1 MSVMGN
7 GPQKSAQK
15 SPTQKLEG
23 TTKQALET
31 GRTRLLLTGAMF
43 LLAFTVI
50 CARLADVAVFKPGAE
65 PKLAASQAARNAWP
79 TTRADIVDRNG
90 NLLASSLV
98 TASLYANPRQIL
110 DVKDAAQ
117 KLLTVLPEI
126 SLAEM
131 QTKLSGNRSFVW
143 LRRHLTPKQQYEV
156 NRLGIPGVYFQRDER
171 RVYPQGPLA
180 AHVVGFTGVD
190 NDGLAGIE
198 RSFDEVLKGG
208 GRGLALSIDL
218 RIQHVL
224 RQEITTGMKRVNA
237 IGGAGMVLDV
247 QTGELLGMVSLPD
260 FDPHNPTS
268 LDPKTLFNRNTLG
281 VYEQGSMFKLFTA
294 ALALDSGA
302 ATMNSSFDASKPI
315 KISRFTISDFQ
326 GKGRVL
332 SLPEVLVYSSNIGA
346 AKMALA
352 AGAETQKKYLGGF
365 GLLRKPTLEIPD
377 IGAPIVPAQW
387 KEINTMTIGFGHGLA
402 VSPLQMASG
411 ILAIANGGVMRPVTV
426 LKRAPGEAP
435 QGNRVISQRTALD
448 VQKLMRLVVT
458 DGSGKNANVPGYLVG
473 GKTGTAEK
481 VGDHGGYKRRAV
493 LSSFV
498 SAFPMTNPRYVV
510 LVSID
515 EPQPIKENFG
525 YITAGWVATPVVGRI
540 IPRIAPILGVTPVD
554 DQAADVKARMFVNYS
569 SAKGRPSA
577 AVE

>member
-1 MSVMGN
+1 MSMGQQH
-7 GPQKSAQK
+7 P
-15 SPTQKLEG
+15 QKLEG
-23 TTKQALET
+23 ATKQALET
-31 GRTRLLLTGAMF
+31 GRTRLLLTGAVF

-50 CARLADVAVFKPGAE
+50 GARLADITVFQGGAE
-65 PKLAASQAARNAWP
+65 PKSQAATARNAWP

-90 NLLASSLV
+90 NLLATSLV

-110 DVKDAAQ
+110 DSRDAAQ
-117 KLLTVLPEI
+117 KLMTALPDL
-126 SLAEM
+126 SLAEL
-131 QTKLSGNRSFVW
+131 QTKMTGNRSFVW
-143 LRRHLTPKQQYEV
+143 IRRHLTPKQQYEV
-156 NRLGIPGVYFQRDER
+156 NRLGIPGLYFQRDER

-224 RQEITTGMKRVNA
+224 RQEIATGMKRVNA
-237 IGGAGMVLDV
+237 IGGSGMVIDV
-247 QTGELLGMVSLPD
+247 RTGEMLGMVSLPD

-294 ALALDSGA
+294 ALALDSGS
-302 ATMNSSFDASKPI
+302 ATMGSVYDASKPI
-315 KISRFTISDFQ
+315 KISRFTISDYR
-326 GKGRVL
+326 GENRAL
-332 SLPEVLVYSSNIGA
+332 TLPEVLVYSSNIGA

-365 GLLRKPTLEIPD
+365 GLLRKPALELPEV
-377 IGAPIVPAQW
+377 GAPMLPAQW
-387 KEINTMTIGFGHGLA
+387 REINTMTIGFGHGIA

-411 ILAIANGGVMRPVTV
+411 IVTIANGGVTRPVTL

-435 QGNRVISQRTALD
+435 QGTRVISQRTALD
-448 VQKLMRLVVT
+448 MQKLMRLVVT
-458 DGSGKNANVPGYLVG
+458 NGSGKNANASGYLVG

-498 SAFPMTNPRYVV
+498 SAFPMTDPRYVV
-510 LVSID
+510 LVAID
-515 EPQPIKENFG
+515 EPQPIKENHGF
-525 YITAGWVATPVVGRI
+525 ITAGWVTTPVVGRI
-540 IPRIAPILGVTPVD
+540 IPRIAPILGVTPIDAD
-554 DQAADVKARMFVNYS
+554 DAAVKARMFVNYS
-569 SAKGRPSA
+569 APKGRAGAS
-577 AVE
+577 VE

>member
-1 MSVMGN
+1 MTIQ
-7 GPQKSAQK
+7 GPQR
-15 SPTQKLEG
+15 LEG
-23 TTKQALET
+23 ATKQALET
-31 GRTRLLLTGAMF
+31 GRTRLLVTGALF

-50 CARLADVAVFKPGAE
+50 GARLADITVFQGGAE
-65 PKLAASQAARNAWP
+65 PKSHTATARNAWP

-90 NLLASSLV
+90 NLLATSLV

-110 DVKDAAQ
+110 DAKDAAK
-117 KLLTVLPEI
+117 KLVEALPEL
-126 SLAEM
+126 SNAEL
-131 QTKLSGNRSFVW
+131 QTKLSGSRSFVW

-190 NDGLAGIE
+190 NDGLAGVE

-224 RQEITTGMKRVNA
+224 RQEISAGMKKVNA
-237 IGGAGMVLDV
+237 IGGAGMVIDV
-247 QTGELLGMVSLPD
+247 HTGEMLGMVSLPD

-294 ALALDSGA
+294 SLALDSGS
-302 ATMNSSFDASKPI
+302 ATMTSTFDASHPI

-326 GKGRVL
+326 GKNRVL
-332 SLPEVLVYSSNIGA
+332 TLPEVLVYSSNIGA

-352 AGAETQKKYLGGF
+352 AGTEVQKKYLGAF

-402 VSPLQMASG
+402 VSPLQMAAG
-411 ILAIANGGVMRPVTV
+411 IVAIANGGVMRPITL
-426 LKRAPGEAP
+426 LKRAPGEQP
-435 QGNRVISQRTALD
+435 QGNRVISQRTATE

-481 VGDHGGYKRRAV
+481 VSDHGGYKRRAV

-498 SAFPMTNPRYVV
+498 SAFPMTDPRYVV

-515 EPQPIKENFG
+515 EPQPIKENYN
-525 YITAGWVATPVVGRI
+525 YITAGWVTTPVVGRI
-540 IPRIAPILGVTPVD
+540 IPRIAPILGVAPVD
-554 DQAADVKARMFVNYS
+554 DQAADVKARMYVNYT
-569 SAKGRPSA
+569 AQKGRPGAS
-577 AVE
+577 VE

>member
-1 MSVMGN
+1 MSMGN
-7 GPQKSAQK
+7 HQIP
-15 SPTQKLEG
+15 QKLEG
-23 TTKQALET
+23 ATKQALET
-31 GRTRLLLTGAMF
+31 GRTRLLMTGAIF

-50 CARLADVAVFKPGAE
+50 GARLADLTVFQGGAE
-65 PKLAASQAARNAWP
+65 PKLSAAQSAATPRNSWP

-90 NLLASSLV
+90 NLLATSLV
-98 TASLYANPRQIL
+98 TASAYANPRQIL
-110 DVKDAAQ
+110 DSKDAAA
-117 KLLTVLPEI
+117 KLMTVLPDL
-126 SLAEM
+126 SLAEL
-131 QTKLSGNRSFVW
+131 QTKLTGNRSFVW
-143 LRRHLTPKQQYEV
+143 IRRHLTPKQQYEV

-190 NDGLAGIE
+190 NDGLAGVE

-224 RQEITTGMKRVNA
+224 RQEIMAGMKRVNA
-237 IGGAGMVLDV
+237 IGGSGMVIDV
-247 QTGELLGMVSLPD
+247 HTGEMLGMVSLPD
-260 FDPHNPTS
+260 FDPHNPTG

-294 ALALDSGA
+294 ALALDSGSA
-302 ATMNSSFDASKPI
+302 NMNSSFDASKPI

-326 GKGRVL
+326 GKNRVL
-332 SLPEVLVYSSNIGA
+332 TLPEVLVYSSNIGA

-352 AGAETQKKYLGGF
+352 AGTETQKKYLGGF
-365 GLLRKPTLEIPD
+365 GLLRKPSFELPEV
-377 IGAPIVPAQW
+377 GAPMVPAQW
-387 KEINTMTIGFGHGLA
+387 KEINTMTIGFGHGIA

-411 ILAIANGGVMRPVTV
+411 IVAIANGGVMRPVTL

-435 QGNRVISQRTALD
+435 EGARVISQRTALE

-458 DGSGKNANVPGYLVG
+458 DGSGKNANAPGYLVG

-481 VGDHGGYKRRAV
+481 VNEHGGYKRRAV

-498 SAFPMTNPRYVV
+498 SAFPMTDPRYVV
-510 LVSID
+510 LVAID
-515 EPQPIKENFG
+515 EPQPIKENFN
-525 YITAGWVATPVVGRI
+525 YITAGWVTTPVVGRI
-540 IPRIAPILGVTPVD
+540 IPRIAPILGVSPVD
-554 DQAADVKARMFVNYS
+554 ADDAAVKARMFVNYS
-569 SAKGRPSA
+569 APKGPTRASL
-577 AVE
+577 E

>member
-1 MSVMGN
+1 MSGIGN
-7 GPQKSAQK
+7 APRQSA
-15 SPTQKLEG
+15 TQKLEG
-23 TTKQALET
+23 ATKQALET
-31 GRTRLLLTGAMF
+31 GRTRLLVTGALFM
-43 LLAFTVI
+43 LAFTVI
-50 CARLADVAVFKPGAE
+50 GARLADITVFQAGAE
-65 PKLAASQAARNAWP
+65 PKLTGNQAAATARNAWP

-90 NLLASSLV
+90 NLLATSLV

-110 DVKDAAQ
+110 DSRDAAQ
-117 KLLTVLPEI
+117 KLMSVLPDL
-126 SLAEM
+126 SLAEL
-131 QTKLSGNRSFVW
+131 QTKLTGNRSFTW
-143 LRRHLTPKQQYEV
+143 IRRHLTPKQQYEV

-171 RVYPQGPLA
+171 RVYPQGGLA
-180 AHVVGFTGVD
+180 AHVVGFTGID

-218 RIQHVL
+218 RVQHVL
-224 RQEITTGMKRVNA
+224 RQEIAAGIKRVNA
-237 IGGAGMVLDV
+237 IGGAGMVIDV
-247 QTGELLGMVSLPD
+247 QTGEMLGMVSLPD
-260 FDPHNPTS
+260 FDPHNPTG

-294 ALALDSGA
+294 ALALDSGV
-302 ATMNSSFDASKPI
+302 ATMNSSYDASKPI

-332 SLPEVLVYSSNIGA
+332 SLPEVLVFSSNIGA

-365 GLLRKPTLEIPD
+365 GLLRKPALELPEV
-377 IGAPIVPAQW
+377 GAPMLPAQW
-387 KEINTMTIGFGHGLA
+387 REISTMTIGFGHGLA

-411 ILAIANGGVMRPVTV
+411 IVAIANGGVMRPITV

-448 VQKLMRLVVT
+448 MQKLMRLVVT
-458 DGSGKNANVPGYLVG
+458 DGSGRNANVPGYLVG

-481 VGDHGGYKRRAV
+481 VGDHGVYKRRAV

-515 EPQPIKENFG
+515 EPKPIKENHNF
-525 YITAGWVATPVVGRI
+525 ITAGWVTTPVVGRI
-540 IPRIAPILGVTPVD
+540 IPRIAPILGVVPID
-554 DQAADVKARMFVNYS
+554 DQAADVKARMFVNYT
-569 SAKGRPSA
+569 SAKGRPGAS
-577 AVE
+577 VE

>member
-1 MSVMGN
+1 MSMMGN
-7 GPQKSAQK
+7 NTP
-15 SPTQKLEG
+15 QKLEG
-23 TTKQALET
+23 ATKQALEI
-31 GRTRLLLTGAMF
+31 GRTRLLMTGAIF

-50 CARLADVAVFKPGAE
+50 GARLADITVFQGGTE
-65 PKLAASQAARNAWP
+65 PKSHAAANQRNAWP

-90 NLLASSLV
+90 NLLATSLV

-110 DVKDAAQ
+110 DSRDAAQ
-117 KLLTVLPEI
+117 KLMTVLPEL
-126 SLAEM
+126 SLAEL
-131 QTKLSGNRSFVW
+131 QTKLTGNRSFTW
-143 LRRHLTPKQQYEV
+143 IRRHLTPKQQYEV

-190 NDGLAGIE
+190 SDGLAGIE

-224 RQEITTGMKRVNA
+224 RQEITAGMKRVNA
-237 IGGAGMVLDV
+237 IGGAGMVIDV
-247 QTGELLGMVSLPD
+247 HSGEMLGMVSLPD

-302 ATMNSSFDASKPI
+302 ANMNSSFDASKPI

-326 GKGRVL
+326 GKSRVL
-332 SLPEVLVYSSNIGA
+332 SLPEVLVFSSNIGA

-352 AGAETQKKYLGGF
+352 AGAETQKKYLGAF
-365 GLLRKPTLEIPD
+365 GLLRKPTLEIPE
-377 IGAPIVPAQW
+377 IGAPMVPAQW

-402 VSPLQMASG
+402 VSPLQMAAG
-411 ILAIANGGVMRPVTV
+411 IVAIANGGVMRPITV
-426 LKRAPGEAP
+426 LKRAPGEHP
-435 QGNRVISQRTALD
+435 QGNRVISQRTATD
-448 VQKLMRLVVT
+448 MQKLMRLVVT

-481 VGDHGGYKRRAV
+481 VNEHGGYKRRAV

-525 YITAGWVATPVVGRI
+525 YITAGWVTTPVVGRI
-540 IPRIAPILGVTPVD
+540 IPRIAPILGVSPVD
-554 DQAADVKARMFVNYS
+554 DQAADVKARMYVNYT
-569 SAKGRPSA
+569 SAKGRPGAS
-577 AVE
+577 VE

>member
-1 MSVMGN
+1 MSMIGN
-7 GPQKSAQK
+7 AAQK
-15 SPTQKLEG
+15 STTQKLEG
-23 TTKQALET
+23 ATKQALET
-31 GRTRLLLTGAMF
+31 GRTRLLVTGALFM
-43 LLAFTVI
+43 LAFTVI
-50 CARLADVAVFKPGAE
+50 GARLADVTVFQAGAE
-65 PKLAASQAARNAWP
+65 PKLAGNQSAAAARNAWP

-90 NLLASSLV
+90 NLLATSLV

-110 DVKDAAQ
+110 DSRDAAQ
-117 KLLTVLPEI
+117 KLMTVLPEL
-126 SLAEM
+126 SLAEL
-131 QTKLSGNRSFVW
+131 QTKLTGNRSFTW
-143 LRRHLTPKQQYEV
+143 IRRHLTPKQQYEV

-171 RVYPQGPLA
+171 RVYPQGGLA

-224 RQEITTGMKRVNA
+224 RQEITAGMKRVNA
-237 IGGAGMVLDV
+237 IGGAGMVIDV
-247 QTGELLGMVSLPD
+247 HTGEMMGMVSLPD
-260 FDPHNPTS
+260 FDPHNPTG

-294 ALALDSGA
+294 ALALDSGS
-302 ATMNSSFDASKPI
+302 ATMGSVYDASKPI
-315 KISRFTISDFQ
+315 KISRFTISDFR
-326 GKGRVL
+326 GEKRAL
-332 SLPEVLVYSSNIGA
+332 TLPEVLVFSSNIGA

-365 GLLRKPTLEIPD
+365 GLLRKPALELPE
-377 IGAPIVPAQW
+377 IGAPMLPAQW
-387 KEINTMTIGFGHGLA
+387 REINTMTIGFGHGIA

-411 ILAIANGGVMRPVTV
+411 IVAIANGGVMRPITV

-435 QGNRVISQRTALD
+435 QGNRVISARTALD
-448 VQKLMRLVVT
+448 MQKLMRLVVT
-458 DGSGKNANVPGYLVG
+458 DGSGKNANVQGYLVG

-481 VGDHGGYKRRAV
+481 VGDNGGYKRRAV

-515 EPQPIKENFG
+515 EPQPIKANHNF
-525 YITAGWVATPVVGRI
+525 ITAGWVTTPVVGRI
-540 IPRIAPILGVTPVD
+540 IPRIAPILGVAPVD
-554 DQAADVKARMFVNYS
+554 DQAADVKARMFVNYT
-569 SAKGRPSA
+569 SAKGRSGA
-577 AVE
+577 SVE

>member
-1 MSVMGN
+1 MSIMGN
-7 GPQKSAQK
+7 GPQKSA
-15 SPTQKLEG
+15 TQKLEG

-50 CARLADVAVFKPGAE
+50 GARLADVTVFKPGAE

-90 NLLASSLV
+90 NLLATSLV

-131 QTKLSGNRSFVW
+131 QTKLTGNRSFVW

-198 RSFDEVLKGG
+198 RSFEEVLKGG

-224 RQEITTGMKRVNA
+224 RQEIMTGIKRVNA

-247 QTGELLGMVSLPD
+247 QSGELLGMVSLPD

-302 ATMNSSFDASKPI
+302 ATMNSSFDASRPI

-332 SLPEVLVYSSNIGA
+332 NLPEVLVYSSNIGA

-352 AGAETQKKYLGGF
+352 AGAETQKKYLGNF
-365 GLLRKPTLEIPD
+365 GLLRKPTLELPD

-481 VGDHGGYKRRAV
+481 VGDYGGYKRRAV

-498 SAFPMTNPRYVV
+498 SAFPMTAPRYVV

-569 SAKGRPSA
+569 SAKGRPGA